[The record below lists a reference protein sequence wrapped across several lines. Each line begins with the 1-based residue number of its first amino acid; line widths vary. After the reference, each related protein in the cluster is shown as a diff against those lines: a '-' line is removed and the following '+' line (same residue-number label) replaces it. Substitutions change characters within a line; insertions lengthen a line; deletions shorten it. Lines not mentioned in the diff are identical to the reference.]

1 MLAPSRH
8 LGTQLILFPLL
19 YRQSHVSLLI
29 YPKITHNIKLFMR
42 KKQVDNCIDNLPATR
57 LLQSLRS
64 IFYTINF
71 SNFIDKLDQIKK
83 DGQNQRGEKNQ
94 NTTLLTSGLKLF
106 SIGVIG
112 KFEARVFHLEKT
124 QIEQE
129 ISQVVKMEPHEMRLL
144 LLQKIAYLR
153 TFVSIHQPN
162 I

>member
-1 MLAPSRH
+1 M
-8 LGTQLILFPLL
+8 GKTNEG
-19 YRQSHVSLLI
+19 
-29 YPKITHNIKLFMR
+29 K
-42 KKQVDNCIDNLPATR
+42 
-57 LLQSLRS
+57 
-64 IFYTINF
+64 
-71 SNFIDKLDQIKK
+71 
-83 DGQNQRGEKNQ
+83 KNQ